1 MAASRRE
8 KYAPAKINADRAAT
22 QRERN
27 ASRNTGTG
35 VSFLKSR
42 FEKATG
48 RIKKQ

>member
-8 KYAPAKINADRAAT
+8 KSPAKSNADRVAT